1 MYGFFLIATG
11 VLIGLGLGLGIL
23 VLQSRRRRRR
33 PSGRPVEPVEAMAVP
48 PFRISLRP
56 VTSPRWNQAHAIA
69 RSSSEF
75 EAVGYRP
82 VGDFEVPELSGVGVR
97 GFWHPGRLCYAA
109 LYEHPH
115 AGVVA
120 DAVGLFRDRTMVT
133 VSSTPETGLDRPD
146 RAPLVRLV
154 LDLEQAGGVKNLHDR
169 LIEASGGRESIQTR
183 PEQFVRAFV
192 GAYAFEQD
200 WRISRGGVTPAEVR
214 RAAAL
219 GGQEPPD
226 EGTLERVQAD
236 WGRAISEFVS
246 EALCS
251 AYAAGRALSAD
262 RLVRLRAVHER
273 SVASAWI
280 DELARGMIEG
290 HYDEHDEEAEGRAYG
305 AARERIRQAFASA
318 DVCRGFA
325 AAQRL
330 LPEKRR
336 FEKLASL
343 NRPWRGD
350 LYLEPEQWVDV

>member
-1 MYGFFLIATG
+1 VDGFFLIATG
-11 VLIGLGLGLGIL
+11 VLIGLGLGMGIL
-23 VLQSRRRRRR
+23 VLQSRRPRER
-33 PSGRPVEPVEAMAVP
+33 PSAPLAEPLEAMAVP

-56 VTSPRWNQAHAIA
+56 VASPDWNRADSIA
-69 RSSSEF
+69 RCASEF

-97 GFWHPGRLCYAA
+97 GFWHPKRLCYAA

-120 DAVGLFRDRTMVT
+120 DAVGLFRDRTMLT
-133 VSSTPETGLDRPD
+133 VSSTPETGLDRPE

-154 LDLEQAGGVKNLHDR
+154 LDLEQAGGVQSLHDR
-169 LIEASGGRESIQTR
+169 LLEASGGRESIQTR

-200 WRISRGGVTPAEVR
+200 WRISRGGVTQAEVR

-219 GGQEPPD
+219 GGLAPPD
-226 EGTLERVQAD
+226 ERTLARVQAD
-236 WGRAISEFVS
+236 WERAISEFVS
-246 EALCS
+246 EALCA
-251 AYAAGRALSAD
+251 AYAAGRALSAA

-280 DELARGMIEG
+280 DELARGLIEG
-290 HYDEHDEEAEGRAYG
+290 HYDEHDEQAEGRAYG
-305 AARERIRQAFASA
+305 AARERIGQAFTTA

-325 AAQRL
+325 AAQHL

-343 NRPWRGD
+343 SRPWRGD